1 MTKSVKAYAV
11 FLPEL
16 RQLLAAKDLAT
27 ATGPLITTITDLIS
41 TTTYLVLATTILIR
55 EVR

>member
-27 ATGPLITTITDLIS
+27 ATGPLIPTITDLIS